1 MYMSCV
7 YHVHICLTYIFYS
20 IWSDRA
26 KALEIQKKKD
36 REAEALKAKI
46 AREKGEKKQS
56 QIQEAKDKLAAKIAK
71 KPKMI
76 QAVKDK
82 VAAIEQEKWEA
93 KGMRYIV
100 NNMCI
105 CHISHTDTLFVS
117 SLLNIMLA
125 RAQAL
130 EVQKRKEREA
140 LEAKIPKKKEEEAL
154 AKVIQAA
161 EQQYQYVLK
170 EAEEAQ
176 VKRVLKALGAK
187 IAKEKVIASKA
198 KTKVADESAA
208 GNEREKKLA
217 EKKIAEEATLMVNIA
232 MKELEQNMTRIEH
245 ARQVK
250 MEVNEKFGTPSM
262 KGPSLKLWTRKK
274 QTKAK
279 MPKINDNESRSEIE
293 DVNVS
298 SIEMDNARDVAPGV
312 VDPEPEI
319 MKQQILKLQSLISEL
334 KQPENPE
341 VMKQEILQSL
351 LSELKQS
358 RYEDDEGLFSSLFK
372 WPACFWEDLTNSSFD
387 GSDYSTRE
395 GCRFTMVFSWTSS
408 EYFVIF
414 EGGISST
421 RGLVWDEWVY
431 LLVGDLDMTTQDM
444 LWGFCIFVGRLIES
458 EIESIVLV
466 QLFDI

>member
-36 REAEALKAKI
+36 REALKAKI

-140 LEAKIPKKKEEEAL
+140 LEAKIPKKKEEEAS

-176 VKRVLKALGAK
+176 VKRELEALEAK
-187 IAKEKVIASKA
+187 IAREKEIASKA

-208 GNEREKKLA
+208 ANEREKKLA

-262 KGPSLKLWTRKK
+262 KGPSLKLLDKK
-274 QTKAK
+274 ETDQ
-279 MPKINDNESRSEIE
+279 
-293 DVNVS
+293 
-298 SIEMDNARDVAPGV
+298 G
-312 VDPEPEI
+312 
-319 MKQQILKLQSLISEL
+319 
-334 KQPENPE
+334 
-341 VMKQEILQSL
+341 
-351 LSELKQS
+351 
-358 RYEDDEGLFSSLFK
+358 
-372 WPACFWEDLTNSSFD
+372 
-387 GSDYSTRE
+387 
-395 GCRFTMVFSWTSS
+395 
-408 EYFVIF
+408 
-414 EGGISST
+414 
-421 RGLVWDEWVY
+421 
-431 LLVGDLDMTTQDM
+431 QDA
-444 LWGFCIFVGRLIES
+444 
-458 EIESIVLV
+458 
-466 QLFDI
+466 QD